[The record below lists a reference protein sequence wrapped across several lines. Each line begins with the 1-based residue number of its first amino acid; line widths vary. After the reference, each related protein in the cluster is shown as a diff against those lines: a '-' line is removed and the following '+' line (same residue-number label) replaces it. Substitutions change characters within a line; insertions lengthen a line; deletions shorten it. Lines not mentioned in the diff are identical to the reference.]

1 VKDNDSFRVC
11 NIRQKNFTQK
21 CKSIQG
27 KNGSFTRKMRRSS
40 LRGKGPYPTVFK
52 GGSRCDGIFGDVM
65 LVLVAESQ
73 VTGTAAAAASN
84 CFLANE

>member
-1 VKDNDSFRVC
+1 M
-11 NIRQKNFTQK
+11 Q
-21 CKSIQG
+21 
-27 KNGSFTRKMRRSS
+27 RSS

-52 GGSRCDGIFGDVM
+52 GGSRCHAIFGDVM